1 MAGGLLVIDAKENI
15 MLANDAFAR
24 ILGFSSTEELIGKQV
39 ATLGWSVSSDDDENL
54 LPWEQVLQTAAIKTN
69 CTLEWQDKLG
79 HSRTFICNCSPIVG
93 ADDEVNGALISFDDI
108 TELEE
113 KKVELEKSK
122 EEAEAANQAKSD
134 FLANMSHEIRT
145 PMNAIL
151 GFTELLKRGYGNNDL
166 DNIQYLNTIASSG
179 EHLLSL
185 INDILDLS
193 KVEAGQLEIERI
205 PCASYLLIQEVTRVL
220 NVKAEEK
227 GLQLLFEPTTPA
239 PSAVLADPARVRQIL
254 TNLIGN
260 AIKFTESGSVRV
272 QLEHKDNRM
281 RMLVIDTGIGMTKE
295 QAAGVFESFS
305 QADSSITRRFGG
317 TGLGLTISRRFA
329 NALGGDITVESQPGE
344 GSTFIVD
351 IEAPPEQQAEWISVE
366 AQQQTTIAEEQST
379 AESWQFEPADVL
391 VVDDGKE
398 NRELIQLIL
407 EENGLQAEMACDGQE
422 ALDKTQSR
430 TFDLILMDVQMPRV
444 DGYTAVRTMR
454 ERGVQTKVIALT
466 AHAMQGIREKC
477 LDAGYDN
484 YMSKPIDFNKLL
496 NMMAEYLNAKQV
508 SAKTVKKEAAKPPQ
522 QNTKPVLKSSLPTAN
537 PKFAKIV
544 SGFVV
549 SLDQGLIKMQ
559 QALDTT
565 DFESLANLAHWLKGS
580 AGSVGFAD
588 FTEPALQLELAAKA
602 GDADSAQRHLK
613 AVQDLSARIAR

>member
-1 MAGGLLVIDAKENI
+1 
-15 MLANDAFAR
+15 
-24 ILGFSSTEELIGKQV
+24 
-39 ATLGWSVSSDDDENL
+39 
-54 LPWEQVLQTAAIKTN
+54 
-69 CTLEWQDKLG
+69 
-79 HSRTFICNCSPIVG
+79 
-93 ADDEVNGALISFDDI
+93 
-108 TELEE
+108 
-113 KKVELEKSK
+113 
-122 EEAEAANQAKSD
+122 
-134 FLANMSHEIRT
+134 
-145 PMNAIL
+145 
-151 GFTELLKRGYGNNDL
+151 
-166 DNIQYLNTIASSG
+166 
-179 EHLLSL
+179 
-185 INDILDLS
+185 
-193 KVEAGQLEIERI
+193 
-205 PCASYLLIQEVTRVL
+205 
-220 NVKAEEK
+220 
-227 GLQLLFEPTTPA
+227 
-239 PSAVLADPARVRQIL
+239 
-254 TNLIGN
+254 
-260 AIKFTESGSVRV
+260 
-272 QLEHKDNRM
+272 
-281 RMLVIDTGIGMTKE
+281 
-295 QAAGVFESFS
+295 
-305 QADSSITRRFGG
+305 
-317 TGLGLTISRRFA
+317 
-329 NALGGDITVESQPGE
+329 
-344 GSTFIVD
+344 
-351 IEAPPEQQAEWISVE
+351 
-366 AQQQTTIAEEQST
+366 
-379 AESWQFEPADVL
+379 
-391 VVDDGKE
+391 
-398 NRELIQLIL
+398 
-407 EENGLQAEMACDGQE
+407 
-422 ALDKTQSR
+422 
-430 TFDLILMDVQMPRV
+430 MDVQMPRV